1 MVLNHVVVL
10 VPSHSL
16 RELICEETLVVVDE
30 LLDLRE
36 LLARHIVAVTNHD
49 VDDVIVVVTGSNRHL
64 NLDPRDLAD
73 VAALETQPA
82 QLAVVECCR
91 NHAKKVSQRIET
103 VNIFRTLFFTFFS
116 TATWT
121 LGLTTWTKSRKK
133 SSEREKFFCIF
144 CLTRRT
150 GAGYNGVSQGDTP
163 PPPPGGGGG
172 DSKDHAKFFV

>member
-16 RELICEETLVVVDE
+16 CELVCKETLVVVDE

-64 NLDPRDLAD
+64 DLDPRDLAD

-82 QLAVVECCR
+82 QLAVVERCR

-103 VNIFRTLFFTFFS
+103 VNIFRSFFFTFFFDS
-116 TATWT
+116 N
-121 LGLTTWTKSRKK
+121 LDFGLDNLNEVK
-133 SSEREKFFCIF
+133 EKI
-144 CLTRRT
+144 
-150 GAGYNGVSQGDTP
+150 V
-163 PPPPGGGGG
+163 
-172 DSKDHAKFFV
+172 